1 MKELFIVV
9 AVAITS
15 IVAGQA
21 FAPEA
26 AGNTHYHYANQD
38 RGCLYQGYPCSAWN
52 TQDGW

>member
-21 FAPEA
+21 FSQEA

-38 RGCLYQGYPCSAWN
+38 RGCLYQSYPCSAWN